1 MKNRKWNSKK
11 IVKYFLISL
20 SAAAILLFAL
30 RSVYAISLFQS
41 LSGTMVGS
49 GWQNVET
56 DSVMQVDEEV
66 TFEAGYL
73 FFKIG
78 AVKFQVLG
86 KTVYDSVSAYRFRAY
101 IDSYSGIPFVNLHAV
116 FETIADARTLTC
128 LFTSNSQK
136 EGDNWIYTS
145 YHFNFDRNFVEWRQ
159 SENGK
164 VIKEIDYPL
173 DKGYTDG
180 LSFFYYLREANR
192 RANGKMTSLSIPIVL
207 DTIRSSVDLTINEK
221 KENCDVSAY
230 DFPLES
236 NRMSGHLNFKGFF
249 GVTGDFVGWMSADS
263 AEVPLRANV
272 KVILG
277 SVVVKLKGIKR
288 ENWIPPRGSEQ

>member
-1 MKNRKWNSKK
+1 
-11 IVKYFLISL
+11 
-20 SAAAILLFAL
+20 
-30 RSVYAISLFQS
+30 
-41 LSGTMVGS
+41 
-49 GWQNVET
+49 
-56 DSVMQVDEEV
+56 MQVDEEV

-86 KTVYDSVSAYRFRAY
+86 ETVYDNVPAYRIRAY

-116 FETIADARTLTC
+116 YETIADARTLTC

-136 EGDNWIYTS
+136 DGDNWIYTS
-145 YHFNFDRNFVEWRQ
+145 YHFNFDRKIVEWRQ

-180 LSFFYYLREANR
+180 VSFFYYLREANR
-192 RANGKMTSLSIPIVL
+192 RADGKMTSLCVPIVI
-207 DTIRSSVDLTINEK
+207 DTIPSSVDLTINEK

-236 NRMSGHLNFKGFF
+236 YRMSGHLNFKGFF

-263 AEVPLRANV
+263 AEVPLRADV

>member
-1 MKNRKWNSKK
+1 MKNRKWNLIKV
-11 IVKYFLISL
+11 VKYFSIIL
-20 SAAAILLFAL
+20 SSAVALLFAL
-30 RSVYAISLFQS
+30 RSVYAISLFQN
-41 LSGTMVGS
+41 LTGTMAAS
-49 GWQNVET
+49 GWQSVRT
-56 DSVMQVDEEV
+56 DSVMQVNEEV

-78 AVKFQVLG
+78 AVTFQVLG
-86 KTVYDSVSAYRFRAY
+86 KTEYDSVPAYRFRAY

-116 FETIADARTLTC
+116 FETIADAKTLMC

-136 EGDNWIYTS
+136 NGDNWDYTS
-145 YHFNFDRNFVEWRQ
+145 YHFYFDRKMVEWQQ

-164 VIKEIDYPL
+164 LIKEVNFPL

-180 LSFFYYLREANR
+180 LSFFYYLREESKKAD
-192 RANGKMTSLSIPIVL
+192 GKLTDLSIPIII

-221 KENCDVSAY
+221 KENCDVSAF

-249 GVTGDFVGWMSADS
+249 GVSGDFVGWMSADS
-263 AEVPLRANV
+263 AEVPLKANV

-277 SVVVKLKGIKR
+277 SVVVKLKNIKR
-288 ENWIPPRGSEQ
+288 GDWIPPRGIEQ